1 MKNTIYSRYL
11 NERDI
16 PFKELRNYG
25 FGDFCDTMYRRIE
38 KNIGIVGD
46 NL

>member
-1 MKNTIYSRYL
+1 MTSYRTFL
-11 NERDI
+11 LWLD
-16 PFKELRNYG
+16 RNYG
-25 FGDFCDTMYRRIE
+25 FGDFCDTMCRRIE